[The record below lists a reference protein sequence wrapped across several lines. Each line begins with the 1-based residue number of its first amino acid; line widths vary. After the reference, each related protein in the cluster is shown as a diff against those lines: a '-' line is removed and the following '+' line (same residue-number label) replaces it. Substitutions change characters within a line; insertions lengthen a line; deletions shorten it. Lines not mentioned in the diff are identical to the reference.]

1 MAELEILRV
10 VDTDGALIGED
21 PGLDPELYQT
31 MYRNMVLSRALDRRM
46 LALQRQGR
54 IGTYA
59 MLEGQEAVQIGSAL
73 ALEPNDFVFPSYRE
87 HGVQVTRGLPIE
99 VLLAYWK
106 GLPNSR
112 WDMEKYRTGIVT
124 VPIASQLPH
133 AVGYSYMT
141 RLRGEDT
148 VTVTYFGDGA
158 TSEVDFHSGM
168 NFAGV
173 WNTPTVFICANNLY
187 AISVPYDRQTG
198 SETIAQKAQAYGFE
212 GIRVDGMDPV
222 AVYLATKVAAR
233 RAREGH
239 GPTLIEALTYRYG
252 PHATADD
259 PSLYRSEEEVEEW
272 RQKDPIDRLRRFLE
286 NRGEWDERVGEKVA
300 MEVTDQVDAAVTAL
314 EAEPMPSRD
323 DAVRHGF
330 ARIPTHVVDQLH
342 VMQRAHGEP
351 ETRFDPSEI
360 WQVGHDQE
368 PSGPTKPMN
377 MAEAINAALGE
388 AMERNDEVI
397 VLGEDVGLAGGVFRI
412 TEGLQ
417 ARFGEERVID
427 TPLNESGI
435 VGTAVGMALAG
446 ARPVAEIQF
455 DGFVYPAFD
464 QIVSHLGRFRFRT
477 RGLSTVPVVVRFPNG
492 AGIGAHEHHC
502 DSPEAY
508 FVHAPGL
515 VVVCPSTPVDA
526 KGLLAAALEGEDPVI
541 FLEPK
546 VLYRA
551 ARADVPTDHYTL
563 PIGRARIAT
572 EGEDLTLVTYGGM
585 VPVAIEAA
593 RRSGRSVEVVDL
605 RTLFPWDRE
614 TVLDSVAKTGRLLL
628 IQEPQGSAG
637 VAAEVAAVVAE
648 EGMYHLDAPIVR
660 VTGFDIP
667 WPQFAIERHAL
678 LDIDRVRLGI
688 DQVMSGLT
696 GQWRFSDRRRPPR
709 VVKSGPWRRRPVVV
723 APRPVSS

>member
-1 MAELEILRV
+1 MDFGLWVLGSGSRDRPTRYGSTELATTLQVI
-10 VDTDGALIGED
+10 DQDGRLVGGD
-21 PGLDPELYQT
+21 PGLDPDLYQR
-31 MYRNMVLSRALDRRM
+31 MYRDMVLARELDRRM

-73 ALEPNDFVFPSYRE
+73 ALDPGDYVFPSYRE
-87 HGVQVTRGLPIE
+87 HGVQVARGLPID

-112 WDMEKYRTGIVT
+112 WDMEKYRTAIVT

-133 AVGYSYMT
+133 AVGYSYVT
-141 RLRGEDT
+141 KLRGENT
-148 VTVTYFGDGA
+148 VTAVYFGDGA

-173 WNTPTVFICANNLY
+173 WQTPTVFICANNLY
-187 AISVPYDRQTG
+187 AISVPYDKQTA
-198 SETIAQKAQAYGFE
+198 SETIAQKAGAYGFE
-212 GIRVDGMDPV
+212 GVRVDGMDVV
-222 AVYLATKVAAR
+222 ATYLATRQAIEKAR
-233 RAREGH
+233 SGG
-239 GPTLIEALTYRYG
+239 GPTLVEAMTYRYG

-259 PSLYRSEEEVEEW
+259 PTLYRTREEEDLW
-272 RQKDPIDRLRRFLE
+272 RRRDPIDRLQGFLQE
-286 NRGEWDERVGEKVA
+286 RGEWDEAIGEKVQ
-300 MEVTDQVDAAVTAL
+300 METSDLVAAAIAGI
-314 EAEPMPSRD
+314 EAEPLPDRE

-330 ARIPTHVVDQLH
+330 HKIPTHVVEQLH
-342 VMQRAHGEP
+342 SMQESHGEAP
-351 ETRFDPSEI
+351 TTFEDEDLWSI
-360 WQVGHDQE
+360 GDDHA
-368 PSGPTKPMN
+368 PSGPTGEMT
-377 MAEAINAALGE
+377 MAEAINAALDE
-388 AMERNDEVI
+388 AMDRDPSVL
-397 VLGEDVGLAGGVFRI
+397 VLGEDVGLSGGVFRI

-417 ARFGEERVID
+417 ARYGEDRVID

-464 QIVSHLGRFRFRT
+464 QIVSHLGRYRFRT
-477 RGLSTVPVVVRFPNG
+477 RGTSEVPVVVRFPNG

-515 VVVCPSTPVDA
+515 VVVCPSTAVDA
-526 KGLLAAALEGEDPVI
+526 KGLLASALTGHDPVI

-551 ARADVPTDHYTL
+551 GREEVPTSHYTL
-563 PIGRARIAT
+563 PIGRARVRQ

-585 VPVAIEAA
+585 VPVALQAA
-593 RRSGRSVEVVDL
+593 GRVDASVEVIDL

-614 TVLDSVAKTGRLLL
+614 TVLGSVRKTGRLLL
-628 IQEPQGSAG
+628 VQEPQRSAG
-637 VAAEVAAVVAE
+637 VAAEVAAEVAE
-648 EGMYHLDAPIVR
+648 KAMYDLQAPIVR
-660 VTGFDIP
+660 ITGFDVP
-667 WPQFAIERHAL
+667 WPQFAIEKHAL
-678 LDIDRVRLGI
+678 IDAERVTAGI
-688 DQVMSGLT
+688 METLT
-696 GQWRFSDRRRPPR
+696 R
-709 VVKSGPWRRRPVVV
+709 
-723 APRPVSS
+723 

>member
-1 MAELEILRV
+1 MGKFDTLRV
-10 VDTDGALIGED
+10 IDAHGELVGED
-21 PGLDPELYQT
+21 PGLDPELYQA
-31 MYRNMVLSRALDRRM
+31 MYRQMVLARALDRRM

-54 IGTYA
+54 IGTYP

-87 HGVQVTRGLPIE
+87 HGVQVARGLPME

-106 GLPNSR
+106 GLPNSQ

-141 RLRGEDT
+141 KLRGEDT
-148 VTVTYFGDGA
+148 VTATYFGDGA

-173 WNTPTVFICANNLY
+173 WKTPTIFICANNLY
-187 AISVPYDRQTG
+187 AISVRYEKQTA
-198 SETIAQKAQAYGFE
+198 SETIAQKAEAYGFE
-212 GIRVDGMDPV
+212 GLRVDGMDPI
-222 AVYLATKVAAR
+222 AVYLATRLAAR
-233 RAREGH
+233 RARDGK

-259 PSLYRSEEEVEEW
+259 PTLYRSEEEVEEW
-272 RQKDPIDRLRRFLE
+272 KKKDPIERLRRFLE
-286 NRGEWDERVGEKVA
+286 SRGEWDERVGEKVA
-300 MEVTDQVDAAVTAL
+300 MEITDSVDAAVTSL
-314 EAEPMPSRD
+314 EAEPLPERD
-323 DAVRHGF
+323 DAVRHGL
-330 ARIPTHVVDQLH
+330 ARIPAHVVDQLH
-342 VMQRAHGEP
+342 AMQRAHNEP
-351 ETRFDPSEI
+351 ETRFDESEI
-360 WQVGHDQE
+360 WRVGHDRL
-368 PSGPTKPMN
+368 PDGPTTPMN
-377 MAEAINAALGE
+377 MAEAINAALDH
-388 AMERNDEVI
+388 AMAANDETI

-412 TEGLQ
+412 TEGLLKTYG
-417 ARFGEERVID
+417 ADRVID

-446 ARPVAEIQF
+446 GRPIAEIQF

-464 QIVSHLGRFRFRT
+464 QIVSHLARFRFRT
-477 RGLSTVPVVVRFPNG
+477 RGLSSVPVVVRFPNG

-526 KGLLAAALEGEDPVI
+526 KGLLASALEGDDPVI

-551 ARADVPTDHYTL
+551 GRSEIPSEHYTL
-563 PIGRARIAT
+563 PIGRARVRR
-572 EGEDLTLVTYGGM
+572 EGTDLTLVTYGGM
-585 VPVAIEAA
+585 VPVALEAA
-593 RRSGRSVEVVDL
+593 EQSDHSIEVIDL

-614 TVLDSVAKTGRLLL
+614 IVLESVAKTGRLLL
-628 IQEPQGSAG
+628 VQEPQGSAG
-637 VAAEVAAVVAE
+637 VAADVAAVVSEQAIYDLE
-648 EGMYHLDAPIVR
+648 APIVR

-667 WPQFAIERHAL
+667 WPQFAIEKHAL
-678 LDIDRVRLGI
+678 LDVDRVSTGI
-688 DQVMSGLT
+688 EQVMS
-696 GQWRFSDRRRPPR
+696 
-709 VVKSGPWRRRPVVV
+709 
-723 APRPVSS
+723 A

>member
-1 MAELEILRV
+1 VTTRRAGLGRGLE
-10 VDTDGALIGED
+10 ALIPSENDVNGKTEALRIIDRKGSLVGDD
-21 PGLDPELYQT
+21 PGLDPEIYQQ
-31 MYRNMVLSRALDRRM
+31 MYRQMVLARELDRRM

-73 ALEPNDFVFPSYRE
+73 ALEPSDFVFPSYRE
-87 HGVQVTRGLPIE
+87 HAVQVSRGLPIE

-124 VPIASQLPH
+124 VPIATQLPH

-141 RLRGEDT
+141 KLRGEDT
-148 VTVTYFGDGA
+148 VTAVYFGDGA

-173 WNTPTVFICANNLY
+173 WQTPTVFICSNNLY
-187 AISVPYDRQTG
+187 AISVPYQKQTA
-198 SETIAQKAQAYGFE
+198 SETIAQKAAAYGFE
-212 GIRVDGMDPV
+212 GLRVDGMDPI
-222 AVYLATKVAAR
+222 AMYLATRLAAR
-233 RAREGH
+233 RAREGR

-259 PSLYRSEEEVEEW
+259 PTLYRTREEEAKW
-272 RQKDPIDRLRRFLE
+272 RKKDPIERLRRFLE
-286 NRGEWDERVGEKVA
+286 TRGEWDEDAGAKIA
-300 MEVTDQVDAAVTAL
+300 MEVTDRVEAAITEI
-314 EAEPMPSRD
+314 EAQPLPERD
-323 DAVRHGF
+323 DAVRNGF
-330 ARIPTHVVDQLH
+330 HKIPAQVVEQLH
-342 VMQRAHGEP
+342 AMQRAHGEV
-351 ETRFDPSEI
+351 ETVFTEEEV
-360 WQVGHDQE
+360 WQVGRDRLPE
-368 PSGPTKPMN
+368 GPTRPMN
-377 MAEAINAALGE
+377 MAEAINSALAG
-388 AMERNDEVI
+388 AMADDPSVV
-397 VLGEDVGLAGGVFRI
+397 VLGEDVGIAGGVFRI

-417 ARFGEERVID
+417 KTFGDDRVVD

-464 QIVSHLGRFRFRT
+464 QIVSHMGRFRFRT
-477 RGLSTVPVVVRFPNG
+477 RGQSSVPVVVRFPSG

-526 KGLLAAALEGEDPVI
+526 KGLLTSALQGEDPVI

-551 ARADVPTDHYTL
+551 GKEDVPEESYGL
-563 PIGRARIAT
+563 PIGRARVRQ
-572 EGEDLTLVTYGGM
+572 EGEDLTLVTYGAM
-585 VPVAIEAA
+585 VSVALKAAA
-593 RRSGRSVEVVDL
+593 RVEATIEVVDL

-614 TVLDSVAKTGRLLL
+614 TVLESVSKTGRLLL
-628 IQEPQGSAG
+628 VQEPQGAAG
-637 VAAEVAAVVAE
+637 VAADVAAVVAE
-648 EGMYHLDAPIVR
+648 KAMYELQGPIVR
-660 VTGFDIP
+660 VTGFDVP
-667 WPQFAIERHAL
+667 WPQFAIEKHAL
-678 LDIDRVRLGI
+678 IDVDRVVAGI
-688 DQVMSGLT
+688 QQAL
-696 GQWRFSDRRRPPR
+696 
-709 VVKSGPWRRRPVVV
+709 
-723 APRPVSS
+723 SS

>member
-1 MAELEILRV
+1 MDFGWWVLGSGSRDRPTRYGSTELATTLQVI
-10 VDTDGALIGED
+10 DQDGRLVGGD
-21 PGLDPELYQT
+21 PGLDPDLYQR
-31 MYRNMVLSRALDRRM
+31 MYRDMVLARELDRRM

-73 ALEPNDFVFPSYRE
+73 ALDPGDYVFPSYRE
-87 HGVQVTRGLPIE
+87 HGVQVARGLPID

-112 WDMEKYRTGIVT
+112 WDMEKYRTAIVT

-133 AVGYSYMT
+133 AVGYSYVT
-141 RLRGEDT
+141 KLRGENT
-148 VTVTYFGDGA
+148 VTAVYFGDGA

-173 WNTPTVFICANNLY
+173 WQTPTVFICANNLY
-187 AISVPYDRQTG
+187 AISVPYDKQTA
-198 SETIAQKAQAYGFE
+198 SETIAQKAGAYGFE
-212 GIRVDGMDPV
+212 GVRVDGMDVV
-222 AVYLATKVAAR
+222 ATYLATRQAIEKAR
-233 RAREGH
+233 SGG
-239 GPTLIEALTYRYG
+239 GPTLVEAMTYRYG

-259 PSLYRSEEEVEEW
+259 PTLYRTREEEDLW
-272 RQKDPIDRLRRFLE
+272 RRRDPIDRLQGFLQE
-286 NRGEWDERVGEKVA
+286 RGEWDEAIGEKVQ
-300 MEVTDQVDAAVTAL
+300 METSDLVAAAIAGI
-314 EAEPMPSRD
+314 EAEPLPDRE

-330 ARIPTHVVDQLH
+330 HKIPTHVVEQLH
-342 VMQRAHGEP
+342 SMQESHGEAP
-351 ETRFDPSEI
+351 TTFEDEDLWSI
-360 WQVGHDQE
+360 GDDHA
-368 PSGPTKPMN
+368 PSGPTGEMT
-377 MAEAINAALGE
+377 MAEAINAALDE
-388 AMERNDEVI
+388 AMDRDPSVL
-397 VLGEDVGLAGGVFRI
+397 VLGEDVGLSGGVFRI

-417 ARFGEERVID
+417 ARYGEDRVID

-464 QIVSHLGRFRFRT
+464 QIVSHLGRYRFRT
-477 RGLSTVPVVVRFPNG
+477 RGTSEVPVVVRFPNG

-515 VVVCPSTPVDA
+515 VVVCPSTAVDA
-526 KGLLAAALEGEDPVI
+526 KGLLASALTGHDPVI

-551 ARADVPTDHYTL
+551 GREEVPTSHYTL
-563 PIGRARIAT
+563 PIGRARVRQ

-585 VPVAIEAA
+585 VPVALQAA
-593 RRSGRSVEVVDL
+593 GRVDASVEVIDL

-614 TVLDSVAKTGRLLL
+614 TVLGSVRKTGRLLL
-628 IQEPQGSAG
+628 VQEPQRSAG
-637 VAAEVAAVVAE
+637 VAAEVAAEVAE
-648 EGMYHLDAPIVR
+648 KAMYDLQAPIVR
-660 VTGFDIP
+660 ITGFDVP
-667 WPQFAIERHAL
+667 WPQFAIEKHAL
-678 LDIDRVRLGI
+678 IDAERVTAGI
-688 DQVMSGLT
+688 METLT
-696 GQWRFSDRRRPPR
+696 R
-709 VVKSGPWRRRPVVV
+709 
-723 APRPVSS
+723 

>member
-1 MAELEILRV
+1 MGTFETLRV
-10 VDTDGALIGED
+10 IDAHGELVGED
-21 PGLDPELYQT
+21 PGLDPELYQA

-73 ALEPNDFVFPSYRE
+73 ALEPSDFVFPSYRE
-87 HGVQVTRGLPIE
+87 HGVQVTRGLPME

-106 GLPNSR
+106 GLPNAR
-112 WDMEKYRTGIVT
+112 WDIEKYRTGIVT
-124 VPIASQLPH
+124 VPIATQLPH

-141 RLRGEDT
+141 KLRGEDT

-158 TSEVDFHSGM
+158 TSEVDFHTGM

-173 WNTPTVFICANNLY
+173 WKTPTVFICANNLY
-187 AISVPYDRQTG
+187 AISVPYEKQTAA
-198 SETIAQKAQAYGFE
+198 ETIAQKADAYGFE
-212 GIRVDGMDPV
+212 GLRVDGMDPI
-222 AVYLATKVAAR
+222 AVYLATRLAAK
-233 RAREGH
+233 RAREGK
-239 GPTLIEALTYRYG
+239 GPTLIEAMTYRYG

-259 PSLYRSEEEVEEW
+259 PTLYRSDDEVEEW
-272 RQKDPIDRLRRFLE
+272 KQRDAIERLRLFLE
-286 NRGEWDERVGEKVA
+286 ARGEWDERVGEKVA
-300 MEVTDQVDAAVTAL
+300 MEITDSVDAAVASL
-314 EAEPMPSRD
+314 EAEPMPGRD

-330 ARIPTHVVDQLH
+330 TRIPPYIVDQLH
-342 VMQRAHGEP
+342 AMQRAHGEP
-351 ETRFDPSEI
+351 ETRFDESEI
-360 WQVGHDQE
+360 WRVGHDE
-368 PSGPTKPMN
+368 LPAGPTTPMN
-377 MAEAINAALGE
+377 MAEALNAALDQ
-388 AMERNDEVI
+388 AMETNEEVI
-397 VLGEDVGLAGGVFRI
+397 VLGEDVGVAGGVFRI

-417 ARFGEERVID
+417 KKYGELRVID

-477 RGLSTVPVVVRFPNG
+477 RGLSSVPVVVRFPNG

-526 KGLLAAALEGEDPVI
+526 KGLMAAALESDDPVI

-551 ARADVPTDHYTL
+551 GRVDVPTDHFTL
-563 PIGRARIAT
+563 PIGRAKTRR
-572 EGEDLTLVTYGGM
+572 EGTDLTLVTYGGM
-585 VPVAIEAA
+585 VPTSLKAAEQSDGSIE
-593 RRSGRSVEVVDL
+593 VIDL

-614 TVLDSVAKTGRLLL
+614 TVLDSVRKTGRLLL
-628 IQEPQGSAG
+628 VQEPQGSAG

-648 EGMYHLDAPIVR
+648 HAMYDLQAPIVR

-667 WPQFAIERHAL
+667 WPQFAIEKHAL
-678 LDIDRVRLGI
+678 VDVDRVKAGI
-688 DQVMSGLT
+688 SQALAG
-696 GQWRFSDRRRPPR
+696 
-709 VVKSGPWRRRPVVV
+709 
-723 APRPVSS
+723 

>member
-1 MAELEILRV
+1 MGSYPTLTIIDPDGELLV
-10 VDTDGALIGED
+10 ED

-54 IGTYA
+54 LGTYA

-73 ALEPNDFVFPSYRE
+73 ALEPTDFVFPSYRE
-87 HGVQVTRGLPIE
+87 HGVQVTRGLPME

-106 GLPNSR
+106 GLPNSE
-112 WDMEKYRTGIVT
+112 WDIEKYRTGIVT
-124 VPIASQLPH
+124 VPIATQLPH

-141 RLRGEDT
+141 KLRGEDT

-173 WNTPTVFICANNLY
+173 WKTPTVFICANNGY
-187 AISVPYDRQTG
+187 AISVPYQKQTAA
-198 SETIAQKAQAYGFE
+198 ETIAQKADGYGFE
-212 GIRVDGMDPV
+212 GLRVDGMDPI
-222 AVYLATKVAAR
+222 AVYLATRMAAR
-233 RAREGH
+233 RAREGR
-239 GPTLIEALTYRYG
+239 GPTLIEAMTYRYG

-259 PSLYRSEEEVEEW
+259 PSLYRSDEEVAAW
-272 RQKDPIDRLRRFLE
+272 KKKDPIERLRRFLE

-300 MEVTDQVDAAVTAL
+300 MEITEAVDAAVASL
-314 EAEPMPSRD
+314 EAEPLPGRD
-323 DAVRHGF
+323 DAIRNGF
-330 ARIPTHVVDQLH
+330 SRIPAHVVSQLH
-342 VMQRAHGEP
+342 DMQRSHGET
-351 ETRFDPSEI
+351 ETEFDESEI
-360 WQVGHDQE
+360 WLVGHDDL
-368 PSGPTKPMN
+368 PSGPTRSMN
-377 MAEAINAALGE
+377 MAEAINSALDE
-388 AMERNDEVI
+388 AMAADDGVI
-397 VLGEDVGLAGGVFRI
+397 VLGEDVGLTGGVFRV

-417 ARFGEERVID
+417 ERYGADRVID

-464 QIVSHLGRFRFRT
+464 QIVSHLGRFRFRS
-477 RGLSTVPVVVRFPNG
+477 RGHAAVPVVVRFPNG

-515 VVVCPSTPVDA
+515 VVVCPSTPTDA
-526 KGLLAAALEGEDPVI
+526 KGLLTAALQGTDPVI

-546 VLYRA
+546 ILYRA
-551 ARADVPTDHYTL
+551 GKEEVPSGSYTL
-563 PIGRARIAT
+563 PIGRARIRA
-572 EGEDLTLVTYGGM
+572 EGTDLTLVTYGGM
-585 VPVAIEAA
+585 VPVALRAA
-593 RRSGRSVEVVDL
+593 AESDYSVEVIDL

-614 TVLDSVAKTGRLLL
+614 TVLESVARTGRLLL
-628 IQEPQGSAG
+628 VQEPQGSAG

-648 EGMYHLDAPIVR
+648 EAIYDLSGPIVR
-660 VTGFDIP
+660 VTGFDVP
-667 WPQFAIERHAL
+667 WPQFAIESHAL
-678 LDIDRVRLGI
+678 IDVPRIAAGI
-688 DQVMSGLT
+688 EKVMSG
-696 GQWRFSDRRRPPR
+696 
-709 VVKSGPWRRRPVVV
+709 
-723 APRPVSS
+723 